1 MTTLHLISR
10 GFISHAGDSQAGEP
24 LPHRLR
30 VFVLAWTLVAL
41 SGAIHP
47 AVAHPAPVEFPTLP
61 TNTLLESVHPAPTTD
76 TLEVSGMV
84 VDENADPLP
93 GVNIRIQGTNRGTA
107 TGPDGA
113 FAIRTAP
120 ADSAALVFS
129 FIGYKTVER
138 DVATG
143 ERGVIIEMQVDQTEL
158 DEVVVTGYGVEKTRT
173 ELVGSVAEIS
183 GEEIQPLRPEA
194 SFQSL
199 LAGQI
204 AGLNVTSP
212 SGGDAGKPI
221 SVRIRGQGSLP
232 ASGQQQRTTS
242 SEPLYII
249 DGVPLYDIQS
259 EQFSQVPGR
268 EELLNPLA
276 AINPDDIKSISVLK
290 DASAAAIYGANAAN
304 GVILIETKKGSQNG
318 FDVEAR
324 VSHGISTTINEAKL
338 LNAEQYVRL
347 YRETLVNDGATPEEA
362 AEITGDADPFT
373 DWNDLLQ
380 RNARFTNASISFS
393 GGTQDLSARVSLNYN
408 DQETISRGNNFEKYG
423 FRSRIDYS
431 GSDVVGVNL
440 NTGITGVR
448 KTSLGGFSNVPLPP
462 NLSPYDENGD
472 FNDAEIFQNRPNP
485 LAVLE
490 QNDNNHNSLA
500 TTNNLQLTAEPL
512 DNWRLRALGGID
524 YYQNRNFIYLSRKN
538 ATGSNDGGELT
549 IVNRRNRKWIT
560 NVTNNY
566 SFRIGSRHG
575 FSTLLGAEAQEKNTR
590 LLRGTGNGFL
600 NDDLRVLQG
609 AANRED
615 RDSRSSDENVS
626 TLSGFGELSYNYNGI
641 FYTSLNARRDASSI
655 FGGDVRNANFASLGA
670 SYIFSELDA
679 IESISWLDFFK
690 LKGSFGSTG
699 NSRIGSYAA
708 RGLYSVSSQNAYA
721 GRPGLVPSS
730 PQNTRLTWEK
740 NYKVNA
746 GIDATVLGR
755 LDVLVEYYRN
765 TIIDAIS
772 SISLPRES
780 GFTTGEVN
788 AVDMRNSG
796 VELTLGYSFFPNREG
811 VNWDVDVNAAT
822 NRNVIT
828 EVKLADNR
836 ISEGSGVAFRV
847 DEDVRTLY
855 GIRYA
860 GVDPDN
866 GEPLFRLPD
875 GTITRDFSRASENE
889 NRGRIGSGNPNVFG
903 GFSSTFSWKN
913 VSVSVVGD
921 YSFGSDILVD
931 DLYATDGRQI
941 SFNNQSVNQLDRW
954 QEPGDITD
962 VPRLSEDNPPIG
974 TSNKHVYNL
983 DYIKWANA
991 TVRYTLPDRLAD
1003 RVEAERVRAFVN
1015 ASNIGYI
1022 YFGDGPPDRNGA
1034 EEFRFRFPE
1043 GRTITMGVDLRL

>member
-1 MTTLHLISR
+1 MTTQRLISR
-10 GFISHAGDSQAGEP
+10 GL
-24 LPHRLR
+24 LPRVGRFSTH
-30 VFVLAWTLVAL
+30 VFVLILLAWTLTAL
-41 SGAIHP
+41 PGGIHGGIQH
-47 AVAHPAPVEFPTLP
+47 AAAHPAPVEALGSAPLALP
-61 TNTLLESVHPAPTTD
+61 ID
-76 TLEVSGMV
+76 TLEVSGIV
-84 VDENADPLP
+84 VDENTEPLP
-93 GVNIRIQGTNRGTA
+93 GVNIRIRGTNRGTA
-107 TGPDGA
+107 TDGNGT

-120 ADSAALVFS
+120 ADSATLVFS

-138 DVATG
+138 EVATG
-143 ERGVIIEMQVDQTEL
+143 DTGVIVEMHVDETEL
-158 DEVVVTGYGVEKTRT
+158 DEVIVTGYGMEKTRT

-221 SVRIRGQGSLP
+221 SIRIRGQGSLP
-232 ASGQQQRTTS
+232 TSQMRRSTS

-259 EQFSQVPGR
+259 EQFTTVAGR

-304 GVILIETKKGSQNG
+304 GVILIETKEGSQDG

-324 VSHGISTTINEAKL
+324 VSHGVSSTINEVKL
-338 LNAEQYVRL
+338 LNSEQYVRL
-347 YRETLVNDGATPEEA
+347 YRETLINDGATPEEA
-362 AEITGDADPFT
+362 AAITGDADTFT

-393 GGTQDLSARVSLNYN
+393 GGTRDLSTRVSLNYN

-423 FRSRIDYS
+423 FRSRIDYT
-431 GSDVVGVNL
+431 GSDLVGVNL

-448 KTSLGGFSNVPLPP
+448 KTSLGGFGNVPLPP
-462 NLSPYDENGD
+462 TLSPYDDDGN
-472 FNDAEIFQNRPNP
+472 FNNADIFRDRPNP

-490 QNDNNHNSLA
+490 QNNNNHNSLA
-500 TTNNLQLTAEPL
+500 TTNSLQISTEPVE
-512 DNWRLRALGGID
+512 NWRLRALGGVD
-524 YYQNRNFIYLSRKN
+524 YYQNRNFVYLSRKN
-538 ATGSNDGGELT
+538 ATGDNDGGELT

-560 NVTNNY
+560 NLTSNY

-615 RDSRSSDENVS
+615 RDSRSSDEYVS

-670 SYIFSELDA
+670 SYIFSQLDA
-679 IESISWLDFFK
+679 ITSISWLDFLK

-721 GRPGLVPSS
+721 GRPGLVPSE
-730 PQNTRLTWEK
+730 PENTRLTWEK

-746 GIDATVLGR
+746 GIDATVFGR

-765 TIIDAIS
+765 TIVDAIS
-772 SISLPRES
+772 TISLPRES
-780 GFTTGEVN
+780 GFTSGDVN
-788 AVDMRNSG
+788 AVDMRNTG
-796 VELTLGYSFFPNREG
+796 IELTLGYSFFPDRDGLE
-811 VNWDVDVNAAT
+811 WDVDVNAAT

-828 EVKLADNR
+828 EVKLTDDQ
-836 ISEGSGVAFRV
+836 ISRETGIGYRV
-847 DEDVRTLY
+847 GEDVRTLY
-855 GIRYA
+855 GIRYV
-860 GVDPDN
+860 GVDPEN
-866 GEPLFRLPD
+866 GAPLFGLPD
-875 GTITRDFSRASENE
+875 GTVTRDFNLATTIE
-889 NRGRIGSGNPNVFG
+889 NRQQIGSGNPNVFG

-913 VSVSVVGD
+913 LSVSVIGD

-954 QEPGDITD
+954 QEPGDVTD
-962 VPRLSEDNPPIG
+962 VPRLSEDNPPIR
-974 TSNKHVYNL
+974 TSNKHLYNL
-983 DYIKWANA
+983 DYVKWANA
-991 TVRYTLPDRLAD
+991 TLRYTLPDRLAD
-1003 RVEAERVRAFVN
+1003 RVKANRVRAFVN

-1022 YFGDGPPDRNGA
+1022 YFGDEPSDRNGA